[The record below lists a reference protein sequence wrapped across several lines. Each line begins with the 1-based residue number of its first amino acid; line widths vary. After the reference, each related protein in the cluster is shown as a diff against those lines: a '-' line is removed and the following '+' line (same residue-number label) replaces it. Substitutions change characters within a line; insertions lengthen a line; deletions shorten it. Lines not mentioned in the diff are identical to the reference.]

1 MAFEWHAFV
10 DFARRLAQELPDDEA
25 AMRSAVSRAY
35 FGAFCHA
42 KKYAVEKLGFHPGG
56 EADDHGKLRAFIK
69 TKPKF
74 SVVGNRLQTLR
85 ELRNTADYNHE
96 ANPDWKLAA
105 GSAVDEADKI
115 LRQLP
120 LS

>member
-10 DFARRLAQELPDDEA
+10 DFARRLAQDFPDDEA

-42 KKYAVEKLGFHPGG
+42 KRYAVEKLGFLPGK
-56 EADDHGKLRAFIK
+56 EADDHGKLRAIMK
-69 TKPKF
+69 GKL
-74 SVVGNRLQTLR
+74 SVVGQRLQQLR
-85 ELRNTADYNHE
+85 ELRNTADYDQE
-96 ANPDWKLAA
+96 AIPDWNLAA
-105 GSAVDEADKI
+105 GSAVNEADKI

-120 LS
+120 LP